1 MLTIAAEHAVEAADT
16 LRRAALIDDPYLRAD
31 AIWEAVLRVESAAH
45 HLRGRAASRC
55 TDIARHLDEGCEKGA
70 EPPVGDT
77 LREYANTLE
86 EECPGRERRRGGT
99 TLA

>member
-1 MLTIAAEHAVEAADT
+1 MLTIATEHAGEAADT
-16 LRRAALIDDPYLRAD
+16 LRRAALLDDPYLRAD
-31 AIWEAVLRVESAAH
+31 AIWEAVLRVESAAQ

-55 TDIARHLDEGCEKGA
+55 TEIARHLEEGCEKGA

-86 EECPGRERRRGGT
+86 EECTGRERRRGGT